1 MAFLI
6 ASAVLLILVIL
17 ASILVKASFRSNLD
31 DNKTFSISDIIEL
44 ALVIVGVGLVYKWV
58 DIGSIKY
65 SLIGLLIGGYLLT
78 RNVVANGLN
87 KVFNPK
93 NAAFDFEKLSDSQ
106 SLDII
111 KKYEVS
117 KISRKKSIY
126 FFSGLLIAL
135 IFTTLLVEYKTITTY
150 RKEIVKELVFEEEE
164 IIDVP
169 IIDVPPPP
177 PPKPKVTPVI
187 KEVPDETLI
196 EEPEIEIEPE
206 EEEVEEVVYEE
217 EEEEEEEVIEED
229 NSIFN
234 LYELQQKPEYP
245 GGMAALLGYV
255 QRNYKV
261 PSRDIEEG
269 NKGKIFVQFVIE
281 KNGRVGDVTI
291 ARGINDRLNKEAIR
305 VIKSLPKWS
314 PGMNAGAPARVRYV
328 FPITIKF

>member
-6 ASAVLLILVIL
+6 ASAILLILVIL
-17 ASILVKASFRSNLD
+17 ASILVKASFRSSLD
-31 DNKTFSISDIIEL
+31 DHKAFSISDIIEL
-44 ALVIVGVGLVYKWV
+44 AVVAVGVGLVYQW
-58 DIGSIKY
+58 IAAAPIKF
-65 SLIGLLIGGYLLT
+65 SLIGVLVGGYIIT
-78 RNVVANGLN
+78 RKPISSALN
-87 KVFNPK
+87 KVFKPK
-93 NAAFDFEKLSDSQ
+93 NSAFDFKKLSDSQ
-106 SLDII
+106 SLDVI
-111 KKYEVS
+111 KKYEVAQ
-117 KISRKKSIY
+117 ISRKKSIY

-135 IFTTLLVEYKTITTY
+135 VFTTLLVEYETITTY
-150 RKEIVKELVFEEEE
+150 RKEIIKELVFEDEE

-169 IIDVPPPP
+169 ITEIPPPP

-187 KEVPDETLI
+187 EEVPDETLI
-196 EEPEIEIEPE
+196 EEPEIEITPE

-217 EEEEEEEVIEED
+217 PEEIEEEIIEED